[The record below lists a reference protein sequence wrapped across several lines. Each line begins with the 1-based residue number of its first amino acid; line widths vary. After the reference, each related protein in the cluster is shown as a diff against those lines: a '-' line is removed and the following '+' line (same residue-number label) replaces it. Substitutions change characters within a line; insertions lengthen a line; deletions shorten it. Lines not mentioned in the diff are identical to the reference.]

1 MASRNVEKVKFPVI
15 DMLRNEQEEEKNR
28 SVEKD
33 DFSEVVKEDFKK
45 ILLLRFSSLKT
56 QSGTLE
62 GTSSGSCV
70 TTFWQKNPISFICFD
85 NRTAIS
91 SPF

>member
-33 DFSEVVKEDFKK
+33 DFSEVVKEDFQK
-45 ILLLRFSSLKT
+45 ILLLRFSSWKR
-56 QSGTLE
+56 
-62 GTSSGSCV
+62 
-70 TTFWQKNPISFICFD
+70 NIY
-85 NRTAIS
+85 AI
-91 SPF
+91 F